1 MLAGMT
7 LLVSAIAYK
16 NKIEMERT
24 LSQVRPPAAV
34 RVAAV
39 AADKWQQKIFAV
51 GTIAAEQGVDVTAPL
66 PGTVVNINFNSGDQ
80 VTLGDTLLSLD
91 TGIQD
96 AELSGLIAT
105 LSLKEVLVW
114 ILLQY

>member
-1 MLAGMT
+1 MSKRLKIILMMLAGMT

-66 PGTVVNINFNSGDQ
+66 PGTAVSY
-80 VTLGDTLLSLD
+80 THLRAHET
-91 TGIQD
+91 
-96 AELSGLIAT
+96 
-105 LSLKEVLVW
+105 
-114 ILLQY
+114 